1 MITETTPH
9 TSTGTGAPLPASPI
23 STPSP
28 PKSGNGKRNRA
39 LLILLAI
46 IVMAGIG
53 WLVYHFMVG
62 RWHEQTDDAYV
73 QGNVVTVTPQ
83 TSGTVI
89 AIHAEDGIRVEA
101 GQTLV
106 SFDGS
111 DADVAYAQAV
121 ANLAGAVRQVR
132 GIYRAVDAGQA
143 EIAAREVALR
153 QAHADVNRRA
163 GLVASGAVSVE
174 ELAHAKSQLAAAQ
187 AALSGAREQ
196 TSRNR
201 VLVDNSELKDNPQIM
216 AAAAQ
221 LRAALLG
228 KQRNTIIAPTSGYI
242 AKRNV
247 QLGQRIAAG
256 TPLMAIIPLDEVWV
270 DANFKEDQLRQLRLG
285 QPVELHSELY
295 GNDVTY
301 HGTLESLGMGT
312 GAAFS
317 ILPAQNASGNWIKI
331 VQRVPVRITLD
342 KKELHEHPLRLG
354 LSMRVDVDLHDAGHG
369 LLPTAT
375 VSTPTLTTSAY
386 AKQMGDADAVIERII
401 TDNLGT
407 RRAATGGT

>member
-1 MITETTPH
+1 MTTEFTPN
-9 TSTGTGAPLPASPI
+9 TSTGTGATLPASQSSLKPA
-23 STPSP
+23 
-28 PKSGNGKRNRA
+28 NGKRKRA
-39 LLILLAI
+39 LLILLAA
-46 IVMAGIG
+46 VVLAGIG
-53 WLVYHFMVG
+53 WLAYHLIVG
-62 RWHEQTDDAYV
+62 RWNEQTDDAYV

-89 AIHAEDGIRVEA
+89 DIHAEDGMRVEA

-132 GIYRAVDAGQA
+132 GIYRAVEAGQA
-143 EIAAREVALR
+143 DIAGREAALA
-153 QAHADVNRRA
+153 QAQADVNRRA
-163 GLVASGAVSVE
+163 GLVASGAVSAE
-174 ELAHAKSQLAAAQ
+174 EVAHARAQLAAAQ
-187 AALSGAREQ
+187 AALSGARQQ

-201 VLVDNSELKDNPQIM
+201 VLVDNSELRSNPQVM

-228 KQRNTIIAPTSGYI
+228 KQRNAIIAPTSGYI

-270 DANFKEDQLRQLRLG
+270 DANFKEDQLRKLRLG
-285 QPVELHSELY
+285 QSVKLHSELY
-295 GNDVTY
+295 GEDVTY

-312 GAAFS
+312 GSAFS

-342 KKELHEHPLRLG
+342 KKELQQHPLRLG
-354 LSMRVDVDLHDAGHG
+354 LSMSVEVNLHDEGHG
-369 LLPTAT
+369 LLPTAAA
-375 VSTPTLTTSAY
+375 STPTLTTTAY
-386 AKQMGDADAVIERII
+386 AKQLGDADAVIDQII
-401 TDNLGT
+401 SDNLGT
-407 RRAATGGT
+407 RRAGTGEN

>member
-1 MITETTPH
+1 MTTETTPN
-9 TSTGTGAPLPASPI
+9 TSTGTGAPLPA
-23 STPSP
+23 TPVLTPNSS
-28 PKSGNGKRNRA
+28 KSANGKRNRA

-46 IVMAGIG
+46 IVLAGIG

-62 RWHEQTDDAYV
+62 RWHEETDDAYV

-89 AIHAEDGIRVEA
+89 DIHAEDGMRVEA

-111 DADVAYAQAV
+111 DAEVAYAQAV

-132 GIYRAVDAGQA
+132 GIYRAVDAGKA
-143 EIAAREVALR
+143 ETAAREVALK
-153 QAHADVNRRA
+153 QAQADVNRRA
-163 GLVASGAVSVE
+163 GLVASGAVSAE
-174 ELAHAKSQLAAAQ
+174 ELAHARSQLAAAQ

-201 VLVDNSELKDNPQIM
+201 VLVDNSALKDNPQVM
-216 AAAAQ
+216 VAAAQ

-342 KKELHEHPLRLG
+342 KKELQEHPLRLG
-354 LSMRVDVDLHDAGHG
+354 LSMSVDVNLHDAGHG
-369 LLPTAT
+369 LLPTAAA
-375 VSTPTLTTSAY
+375 SKPTLTTAAY
-386 AKQMGDADAVIERII
+386 AKQLGDADAVIERII
-401 TDNLGT
+401 ADNLGT
-407 RRAATGGT
+407 DLAAAGGT